1 MSSKITLNF
10 KSLPLRPV
18 RSPFLP
24 YPGRGFKRAGWGND
38 PLLVQAI
45 KTVKEKG

>member
-10 KSLPLRPV
+10 KSLPASAV

-24 YPGRGFKRAGWGND
+24 YPAEFQRAGWGND
-38 PLLVQAI
+38 PPFVQAI